1 MVMNKIVEELTQ
13 YFLMEVKKEE
23 NINKMKVFVIDPLI
37 EYTFKRLYPY
47 ILITS
52 VIFFLTF
59 ILAIII
65 LFLILKSNN

>member
-1 MVMNKIVEELTQ
+1 MLMNKIVDELTQ
-13 YFLMEVKKEE
+13 YTLNEFKKEE
-23 NINKMKVFVIDPLI
+23 NLNKMKVFVIDPLI

-52 VIFFLTF
+52 IIFFLTF
-59 ILAIII
+59 ILAIVI

>member
-1 MVMNKIVEELTQ
+1 MVMNKIVDEFTQ
-13 YFLMEVKKEE
+13 YTLNEFKKEE
-23 NINKMKVFVIDPLI
+23 NLNKMKVFVIDPLI

-52 VIFFLTF
+52 IIFFLTF
-59 ILAIII
+59 ILAIVI

>member
-1 MVMNKIVEELTQ
+1 MNKIVEELTQ
-13 YFLMEVKKEE
+13 YFLLEVKKEE

>member
-1 MVMNKIVEELTQ
+1 MNKIVEELTE
-13 YFLMEVKKEE
+13 YFILECKKDE
-23 NINKMKVFVIDPLI
+23 NLNRMKVFVIDPLI

-47 ILITS
+47 IVITS

-65 LFLILKSNN
+65 LFLILKTNN

>member
-1 MVMNKIVEELTQ
+1 MNKIVDELTQ
-13 YFLMEVKKEE
+13 YTLNEFKKEK
-23 NINKMKVFVIDPLI
+23 NLNKMRVFVIDPLI

-52 VIFFLTF
+52 IIFFLTF
-59 ILAIII
+59 ILAIVI

>member
-13 YFLMEVKKEE
+13 YFLLEVKKEE

-59 ILAIII
+59 I
-65 LFLILKSNN
+65 

>member
-13 YFLMEVKKEE
+13 YTLNEFKKEE
-23 NINKMKVFVIDPLI
+23 NLNKMKVFVIDPLI

-59 ILAIII
+59 ILAIVI
-65 LFLILKSNN
+65 LFLIIKSNN

>member
-1 MVMNKIVEELTQ
+1 MVMNKIVEELTE
-13 YFLMEVKKEE
+13 YFILECKKDV
-23 NINKMKVFVIDPLI
+23 NLNRMKVFVIDPLI

-47 ILITS
+47 IVITS

-65 LFLILKSNN
+65 LFLILKTNN

>member
-13 YFLMEVKKEE
+13 YTLNEFKKEE
-23 NINKMKVFVIDPLI
+23 NLNKMKVFVIDPLI

-59 ILAIII
+59 ILAIVI

>member
-1 MVMNKIVEELTQ
+1 MVMNKIVDELTQ
-13 YFLMEVKKEE
+13 YTLNEFKKEE
-23 NINKMKVFVIDPLI
+23 NLNKMRVFVIDPLI

-52 VIFFLTF
+52 IIFFLTF
-59 ILAIII
+59 ILAIVI

>member
-13 YFLMEVKKEE
+13 YFILEVKKEE
-23 NINKMKVFVIDPLI
+23 NIDKMKVFVIDPLI

>member
-13 YFLMEVKKEE
+13 YFILECKKEE
-23 NINKMKVFVIDPLI
+23 NLNKMKVFIIDPLI
-37 EYTFKRLYPY
+37 EYTFKKLYPY

-52 VIFFLTF
+52 IIFFLTF

-65 LFLILKSNN
+65 LFIILKSNN

>member
-1 MVMNKIVEELTQ
+1 MNKIVEELTQ

-59 ILAIII
+59 LLAIII